1 MAKGNNMQGYDLLK
15 TIAIDFDGVINCRFG
30 DGVIDHK
37 RAPIEGTIYSLYHI
51 QKIGF
56 SFFIHTARPTHQLA
70 EIKSYILEWA
80 KSECIELDDFEVTN
94 VKLPAFM
101 YIDDRAVR
109 FTNWNDIC
117 LLLPFN
123 LATDWNVQK

>member
-1 MAKGNNMQGYDLLK
+1 MQKYDLLK

-30 DGVIDHK
+30 DGVIQHD
-37 RAPIEGTIYSLYHI
+37 RQPIDGAIASLEHI

-56 SFFIHTARPTHQLA
+56 NFFIHTARPVHQLD
-70 EIKSYILEWA
+70 EIKAYILEWA
-80 KSECIELDDFEVTN
+80 KLEQVELSDFEVTN
-94 VKLPAFM
+94 IKLPAFM

-117 LLLPFN
+117 LLLPFE
-123 LATDWNVQK
+123 LATDWNVKK